1 MEDLDELRFIAVS
14 GYGWSGSGACIDILR
29 GFKGVNGPNNEFRI
43 IKDPYGLLDLENS
56 LVDNWDFVRHDV
68 AIKDFLKYCKVLG
81 RGAGLFKKEGRNFSK
96 ILNTDF
102 VRESAR
108 YISNI
113 LDFKYE
119 GFSIIHRYKFTAY
132 QAFVYKIK
140 CKFKRPIYTN
150 MYFSKPSRDK
160 FIVETRKYLIS
171 LFSQYAKN
179 NNLDTILLDQAIS
192 VSSIEQSMKYFD
204 NLKVIIVDRDPR
216 DIYVDMIDGKF
227 LLSYDISKSGD
238 VDKYINWHK
247 KTRDNIKNIKSDS
260 ILFLRFENLV
270 FDYQNS
276 IDEISKFIGHDRIH
290 ISQRKYFIPKISANN
305 IGIWKKYGKQE
316 EINKIKSELHY
327 DYHE

>member
-1 MEDLDELRFIAVS
+1 MKNLNELRFIAVS

-29 GFKGVNGPNNEFRI
+29 EFKGIDGPNNEFRI

-247 KTRDNIKNIKSDS
+247 KTRDNIRS
-260 ILFLRFENLV
+260 
-270 FDYQNS
+270 
-276 IDEISKFIGHDRIH
+276 
-290 ISQRKYFIPKISANN
+290 
-305 IGIWKKYGKQE
+305 
-316 EINKIKSELHY
+316 
-327 DYHE
+327 